1 MFFEIKM
8 IIHIQFFLFVL
19 KCKYLSLLLCPLSP
33 WKLAV
38 NIIKCSL
45 WLFHFL
51 IFTFST
57 FISPFSLKVGCQVS
71 TLSSFPFHF
80 HFSQFL
86 LSLFLIFMSSF
97 SLKVGCRHY
106 QVFTLTF
113 SLSLFLLLYPL
124 SPWKLAVKCQRYQV
138 FPFTFTCS
146 QFSLS
151 LFYFYVLFLL
161 ESWLLTLSSFP
172 ETFNQNQI

>member
-106 QVFTLTF
+106 QVFTLTL
-113 SLSLFLLLYPL
+113 SLSHFHFHFHFFLL
-124 SPWKLAVKCQRYQV
+124 
-138 FPFTFTCS
+138 FI
-146 QFSLS
+146 
-151 LFYFYVLFLL
+151 LFLL
-161 ESWLLTLSSFP
+161 ESWLSSVNIIKISLSLFHNFHFPFFIFMSSFSLKVGC
-172 ETFNQNQI
+172 